1 MTRIYTAST
10 NLSIIDTSIIE
21 EYKKKSKKNTTFY
34 SEEGIFTM
42 YKGSLVKHA
51 INDEKVIPY
60 QYDNIKVVVDNS
72 STQKKRA
79 FFQLPLGYTVQ
90 RTEII
95 DYKLCSNSEVKLVI
109 ILENNI
115 PIDIYFET
123 KQDYTHPE
131 VENAITTFLSLLNFY

>member
-1 MTRIYTAST
+1 MTRIYTAAT

-21 EYKKKSKKNTTFY
+21 EYKSKSKKNTTFY
-34 SEEGIFTM
+34 SDEGIFTM
-42 YKGSLVKHA
+42 YKGSLVKHT
-51 INDEKVIPY
+51 INDEKIIPY

-72 STQKKRA
+72 TTQKKKA
-79 FFQLPLGYTVQ
+79 FYQLPLGYIVQ
-90 RTEII
+90 RTQIN

>member
-1 MTRIYTAST
+1 MTKIYTAAT
-10 NLSIIDTSIIE
+10 NLSIIDTSMIE
-21 EYKKKSKKNTTFY
+21 EYKNKSKKNTTFY
-34 SEEGIFTM
+34 SDEGIFSM
-42 YKGSLVKHA
+42 YKGSLVKHI

-72 STQKKRA
+72 STEKKRS
-79 FFQLPLGYTVQ
+79 FFQLPLGYIVQ

-115 PIDIYFET
+115 PVDIYFET

>member
-1 MTRIYTAST
+1 MTKIYTAAT

-21 EYKKKSKKNTTFY
+21 EYKSKSKKNTTFY
-34 SEEGIFTM
+34 SDEGIFTM
-42 YKGSLVKHA
+42 YKGSLVKHT
-51 INDEKVIPY
+51 INDEKIIPY

-72 STQKKRA
+72 TTQKKKA
-79 FFQLPLGYTVQ
+79 FFQLPLGYIVQ
-90 RTEII
+90 RTQII

-109 ILENNI
+109 ILENNV